1 MRPSRWASSCREPNV
16 PEIWIATDASGRS
29 TAKLATF
36 ETASKRIEPALNC
49 VNNSSRRL
57 CRVVPVKR
65 RTVEIIRQFAELLYV
80 HSDDQGLRIRVIRKN
95 LAHHVFFERIFR
107 GDAKLVAGDPHRVVH
122 THRPRHRA
130 AHFVALG

>member
-57 CRVVPVKR
+57 CRVVWR
-65 RTVEIIRQFAELLYV
+65 NERQIGV
-80 HSDDQGLRIRVIRKN
+80 T
-95 LAHHVFFERIFR
+95 FERQPIV
-107 GDAKLVAGDPHRVVH
+107 DEKTTLVPTLAPAGDSAKTEAPQTETVM
-122 THRPRHRA
+122 
-130 AHFVALG
+130 LGADPAKR